1 MTKNNNINVANN
13 VAQRNSQDLTE
24 QWKKGKLSFGRYYIK
39 DINDEIFADSYTN
52 NGFINGFEDF
62 FDSEISE
69 VLAPVPSYGDCLI
82 NEALIKDLSKK
93 VNKLIEENN
102 KLKELIK
109 ECSLLLRK
117 QTSNDEVDFKESVM
131 LVSKIEEVLE

>member
-1 MTKNNNINVANN
+1 MT
-13 VAQRNSQDLTE
+13 
-24 QWKKGKLSFGRYYIK
+24 
-39 DINDEIFADSYTN
+39 DINMIITKKAKNDS
-52 NGFINGFEDF
+52 
-62 FDSEISE
+62 
-69 VLAPVPSYGDCLI
+69 LL
-82 NEALIKDLSKK
+82 K
-93 VNKLIEENN
+93 ENT

>member
-1 MTKNNNINVANN
+1 MT
-13 VAQRNSQDLTE
+13 
-24 QWKKGKLSFGRYYIK
+24 
-39 DINDEIFADSYTN
+39 DINMIITEKAKNDS
-52 NGFINGFEDF
+52 
-62 FDSEISE
+62 
-69 VLAPVPSYGDCLI
+69 LL
-82 NEALIKDLSKK
+82 
-93 VNKLIEENN
+93 EENT